1 MGRYRV
7 VRYPNSNS
15 WAVELVMGGRSK
27 IVGRLYSAESAA
39 QTEADRLA
47 TLDDHKGGFLDA

>member
-1 MGRYRV
+1 
-7 VRYPNSNS
+7 
-15 WAVELVMGGRSK
+15 MGGRSK